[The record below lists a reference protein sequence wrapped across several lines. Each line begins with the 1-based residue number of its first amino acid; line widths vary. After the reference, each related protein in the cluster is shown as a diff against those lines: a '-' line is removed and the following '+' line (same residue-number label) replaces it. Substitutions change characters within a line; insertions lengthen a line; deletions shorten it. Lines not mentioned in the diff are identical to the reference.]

1 MFFVQLCD
9 ISIVWRKC
17 WLTLL
22 ERKTRETLKEDKKH
36 KTRNFLSSS
45 FCEEKMSLR
54 KILQSSVYFK
64 SPKKR
69 RKKTLSWLFFW
80 SFLSL
85 PHFSSSSL
93 CFLSF
98 FLSLRPRNQNS
109 FFFSRAKTERE
120 RLREAFEKAFFDSFY
135 LYEYIKGRRR
145 WKFFFNDSPHF

>member
-1 MFFVQLCD
+1 MKKMLTHHTPRKKKNERENLKRGQKTQNSKFSLVVILRRRKNESAKNFAV
-9 ISIVWRKC
+9 KC
-17 WLTLL
+17 WPHQ
-22 ERKTRETLKEDKKH
+22 K
-36 KTRNFLSSS
+36 
-45 FCEEKMSLR
+45 
-54 KILQSSVYFK
+54 
-64 SPKKR
+64 PKKR
-69 RKKTLSWLFFW
+69 RKKTLLWLFL
-80 SFLSL
+80 SF

-109 FFFSRAKTERE
+109 FFFSRALKQKERDWEE

>member
-9 ISIVWRKC
+9 IIIRMKKMLTHHTPRKKNERNSQRGQKKN
-17 WLTLL
+17 TQL
-22 ERKTRETLKEDKKH
+22 EIFSRRHFAKK
-36 KTRNFLSSS
+36 KLVRNFAVKLT
-45 FCEEKMSLR
+45 
-54 KILQSSVYFK
+54 FK

-69 RKKTLSWLFFW
+69 RENSEVFFP
-80 SFLSL
+80 FLTFHH
-85 PHFSSSSL
+85 PSL

-135 LYEYIKGRRR
+135 LYECIKGRRR